1 MSITLG
7 VTDLLDNF
15 LPNKQINTIFDLQ
28 PEDLIKLGIKGVI
41 VDLDNTL
48 IPWNKAFATYEVKD
62 WFELFGSSKIEVLI
76 ISNNQ
81 VDRVTTFA
89 YPLNMPYIG
98 RAMKPLPI
106 SFTRACEK
114 LQLDKSE
121 VAIIGDQL
129 LTDILGGNL
138 AGLYTIL
145 VDPLVKSDA
154 PITQFNRKMEGLLLE
169 RFYKKGQ
176 LERRQINE

>member
-1 MSITLG
+1 M
-7 VTDLLDNF
+7 F
-15 LPNKQINTIFDLQ
+15 LPNKQINSIYDLE
-28 PEDLIKLGIKGVI
+28 PKDLKESGIKGLV

-48 IPWNKAFATYEVKD
+48 IPWNKAFATEEVKD
-62 WFELFGSSKIEVLI
+62 WFELFISSEIELLV

-89 YPLNMPYIG
+89 YPINIPYIG
-98 RAMKPLPI
+98 RAKKPFPNA
-106 SFTRACEK
+106 FKQACNT
-114 LQLDKSE
+114 LQLKTSE

-129 LTDILGGNL
+129 LTDVLGGNL

-145 VDPLVKSDA
+145 VDPLVRSDA
-154 PITQFNRKMEGLLLE
+154 PITKFNRRVESLLLE

-176 LERRQINE
+176 LKRRQINE

>member
-1 MSITLG
+1 MLSA
-7 VTDLLDNF
+7 F
-15 LPNKQINTIFDLQ
+15 LPNKQINSIYDLE
-28 PEDLIKLGIKGVI
+28 PNDLKELGIKGLV

-48 IPWNKAFATYEVKD
+48 IPWDRAFATKEVKK
-62 WFELFGSSKIEVLI
+62 WFELFSSSDVKILV

-89 YPLNMPYIG
+89 YPINLSYIG
-98 RAMKPLPI
+98 RAKKPLPRA
-106 SFTRACEK
+106 FNKACEK
-114 LQLDKSE
+114 LQLEANE

-154 PITQFNRKMEGLLLE
+154 PITQLNRKIEGLILD
-169 RFYKKGQ
+169 RFYKKG
-176 LERRQINE
+176 LLGRRQINE

>member
-1 MSITLG
+1 M
-7 VTDLLDNF
+7 TDLLNKF
-15 LPNKQINTIFDLQ
+15 LPNKQIKSIFELQ
-28 PEDLIKLGIKGVI
+28 PKHLKKLGIKGVI

-48 IPWNKAFATYEVKD
+48 IPWNKAFANEEVKD
-62 WFELFGSSKIEVLI
+62 WFNLFGSSEIEVLI

-98 RAMKPLPI
+98 RAKKPLPQAFI
-106 SFTRACEK
+106 QACEK
-114 LQLDKSE
+114 LQLNNYE
-121 VAIIGDQL
+121 VAIVGDQL

-154 PITQFNRKMEGLLLE
+154 PITRFNRKIEGLLLE
-169 RFYKKGQ
+169 RFYRKGQ
-176 LERRQINE
+176 LERRQTNE

>member
-1 MSITLG
+1 MLN
-7 VTDLLDNF
+7 NF
-15 LPNKQINTIFDLQ
+15 LPNKQINSIYDLE
-28 PEDLIKLGIKGVI
+28 PIDLKEAGIKGLI

-48 IPWNKAFATYEVKD
+48 VPWDKAYATKEVKD
-62 WFELFGSSKIEVLI
+62 WFELFISSEIELLV

-81 VDRVTTFA
+81 IDRVTTFA
-89 YPLNMPYIG
+89 YPINMPYIG
-98 RAMKPLPI
+98 RAKKPFPTA
-106 SFTRACEK
+106 FKQACNR
-114 LQLDKSE
+114 LQLKPSE

-129 LTDILGGNL
+129 LTDVLGGNL

-145 VDPLVKSDA
+145 VDPLVGSDA
-154 PITQFNRKMEGLLLE
+154 PITKFNRKIESLLLE